1 MTVIESAAVAVLG
14 IASDTCTVK
23 DDVPVPVGVPDITP
37 VEAFRD
43 SPVGSVPTVTVHEP
57 YGGVP
62 PAAVSVTE

>member
-14 IASDTCTVK
+14 MESDTCTVK
-23 DDVPVPVGVPDITP
+23 LLVPVPVGVPDMTP
-37 VEAFRD
+37 VEAFRE
-43 SPVGSVPTVTVHEP
+43 SPVGSVPTVTVHDP